1 MVGKRKNNV
10 AKPVSILC
18 EQITIAYLLAIMVSV
33 TLYFDIR
40 IFSVFDLSKIT
51 AFYVLISGLAIV
63 YCVRRIGGGG
73 GFVYNPL
80 TIPIVVFIII
90 ACISTKMAIDPVT
103 ALLGAYKRYNGL
115 LSLLAFVFMF
125 FTITSYGRISIVE
138 FYINSIIII
147 AALMCI
153 YGLMQYYEIDC
164 FQNRWSTNFSGRI
177 FGTIGHP
184 AFFSAYLIMV
194 VPLTYYN
201 IIRGKWVLV
210 SIVFLI
216 LFLATFYLTKT
227 RATFI
232 GFIVSNI
239 FFFSLL
245 GKELL
250 KKRKYELIIIGFIII
265 IVSVIYS
272 TRDNSAMDRLKE
284 EVKITGLSGTALTR
298 YNNALIAMAI
308 IKDNPVLGIGLD
320 NLGFVY
326 QDYENKLNIRGA
338 EIQDRIHS
346 DFFDVAVQTGILGL
360 CAYLWCIFAYIKMM
374 VRSCGE
380 HRLSV
385 LVLGTAVFAYFVQNQ
400 FSFGHIPILV
410 LFWFIL
416 GLSVLTCRST
426 SI

>member
-1 MVGKRKNNV
+1 MV
-10 AKPVSILC
+10 AKPVSILS
-18 EQITIAYLLAIMVSV
+18 EQIPIACLLAIIVSV

-40 IFSVFDLSKIT
+40 IYSVFDLSKIT
-51 AFYVLISGLAIV
+51 AFYVLIFGLVIV
-63 YCVRRIGGGG
+63 YCVRRIGGLG

-90 ACISTKMAIDPVT
+90 ACISTKMAVDPVT
-103 ALLGAYKRYNGL
+103 ALLGSYKRYNGL

-125 FTITSYGRISIVE
+125 FTITRDVQQCVSTVE

-153 YGLMQYYEIDC
+153 YGLMQYYKIDC
-164 FQNRWSTNFSGRI
+164 FQNRWNSNFSGRI
-177 FGTIGHP
+177 FSTMGHP

-216 LFLATFYLTKT
+216 LLLTTFYLTKT

-239 FFFSLL
+239 FFFSLM

-272 TRDNSAMDRLKE
+272 ARDNSAMDRLKE
-284 EVKITGLSGTALTR
+284 EVKVSGLSGTALTR
-298 YNNALIAMAI
+298 YNNALIAIAI
-308 IKDNPVLGIGLD
+308 IKDNPVFGIGLD
-320 NLGFVY
+320 NLGIVY
-326 QDYENKLNIRGA
+326 QYYENKLHIHGA

-380 HRLSV
+380 HRL
-385 LVLGTAVFAYFVQNQ
+385 LVLALGASVFSYFVQNQ
-400 FSFGHIPILV
+400 FSFGHVPILV

-416 GLSVLTCRST
+416 GLSVLTCRT
-426 SI
+426 NTAT

>member
-1 MVGKRKNNV
+1 MELLSAGKNSLTR
-10 AKPVSILC
+10 SEIS
-18 EQITIAYLLAIMVSV
+18 EQIIAALLLAIIIS
-33 TLYFDIR
+33 TALYFDTR
-40 IFSVFDLSKIT
+40 IYSVFDLSKIT
-51 AFYVLISGLAIV
+51 AFYILIFGLV
-63 YCVRRIGGGG
+63 VSYCISRIGGVE
-73 GFVYNPL
+73 GFRYNSL
-80 TIPIVVFIII
+80 AIPIVVFIII
-90 ACISTKMAIDPVT
+90 ACISSKMAVDPTT

-115 LSLLAFVFMF
+115 LSLLAYVFMF
-125 FTITSYGRISIVE
+125 FIITSYARTVE
-138 FYINSIIII
+138 FYINSIIIT

-153 YGLMQYYEIDC
+153 YGLMQYYKIDW
-164 FQNRWSTNFSGRI
+164 FQDRWNTNFSGRI

-184 AFFSAYLIMV
+184 AFFSAYLIMAM
-194 VPLTYYN
+194 PLTYYN

-216 LFLATFYLTKT
+216 LFLAAFYLTKT

-245 GKELL
+245 GRELL

-265 IVSVIYS
+265 CVSVIYS
-272 TRDNSAMDRLKE
+272 ARDNSAMDRLKE
-284 EVKITGLSGTALTR
+284 EVKITSLSGTALTR
-298 YNNALIAMAI
+298 YNNVLIAIEI

-320 NLGFVY
+320 NLGIVY
-326 QDYENKLNIRGA
+326 QDYENKLHIYGA

-380 HRLSV
+380 HRL
-385 LVLGTAVFAYFVQNQ
+385 LVLALGTSVFSYFVQNQ

-416 GLSVLTCRST
+416 GLSVLACKIST
-426 SI
+426 ST